1 MGGALRTARRPGA
14 GDRSVTT
21 VRVNDRWDIDVP
33 EHRAGHWQRNPF
45 WEPARIESMAANIK
59 PGMVVYDVGA
69 EQGDISALLASWV
82 SGYELWSSA
91 DGGVLRATP
100 DGFESVEEWHDEP
113 RRVGPVGGVV
123 LVEPGA
129 WYWPTIRETFRLNGL
144 PDPLYTWHG
153 FAADRDQGWTEN
165 THKAGGWPLDAF
177 APITGREAFGNV
189 RGTRQPVITLDTL
202 AGLGQPPDAITM
214 DVEGAEIL
222 VARGAD
228 RVLTEYRPLVWV
240 SVHAEAMFHDH
251 GVYQAEFHSEFHRH
265 GYEKVLLDFD
275 HEGHVFYFPSE
286 RRDGVVLPCKVHGY
300 GPCPP

>member
-1 MGGALRTARRPGA
+1 MTI
-14 GDRSVTT
+14 
-21 VRVNDRWDIDVP
+21 VRVNDRWDLAVP
-33 EHRAGHWQRNPF
+33 EHRAGHWERNPQ

-59 PGMVVYDVGA
+59 PGMIVYDVGA

-82 SGYELWSSA
+82 L
-91 DGGVLRATP
+91 GGFEEVSLFP
-100 DGFESVEEWHDEP
+100 DG
-113 RRVGPVGGVV
+113 RRHGEIVRYGPEYTAMARKGGVV